1 MKRIDDKGITLIS
14 LVTTIVI
21 LVILASIATYSG
33 IGVIKQ
39 TQFTKF
45 STQLKMMQTQVNE
58 LYDKYSNNQTIDV
71 AGKKYT
77 GTEIAN
83 IGKEISTLS
92 QKTKVFNESASG
104 ITDSTG
110 YKYYDKDTI
119 KALNIEGLDEEEYFV
134 NVSKRSVIS
143 YDGMEYEGKTYYTI
157 DQLPDG
163 LYNVDYKV
171 NTGKPTFD
179 VNYEKTENNKYKIT
193 ISNINYGGNIDKWQ
207 VKYQKEG
214 QDYWGTSEDYSIIV
228 AEEGKYKIYIEN
240 GNISSAEKEI
250 KVRNLP
256 TGIERTNTT
265 IQDSL
270 GNQVVVPAGFKIVN
284 PDDNVEDGIIIEDV
298 SHENTKGSQFVWIP
312 VGDVKTKNK
321 GTINIEL
328 NRYTFD
334 SNGNETKQGANKIDN
349 IYTEDTAAKHDNNY
363 KNTIAKD
370 IEDFKSKAES
380 SHGYYI
386 GRYEARTAN
395 ERSGSTTD
403 DNLKQITTKP
413 SDYVYNYVTQPQ
425 AATLSRGMYA
435 EAPFESD
442 LVNSYA
448 WDTATLFLQ
457 TFDNRAN
464 KETLKI
470 YSKQTSLNTNSDGLA
485 SKGTNNLTEA
495 SKKDKICNVYDMASN
510 CLEWSTE
517 TYSRS
522 RYPCTPRGGL
532 YYSSSY
538 TSGRYGDG
546 PASSNDYNS
555 FRPILYLGNSTL
567 DSNGLDTITGNE
579 TENTTVQDS
588 LGNQVVVPAGF
599 EVVNPK
605 DNVEDGIVVRDK
617 THTKTAGSEFVWIPV
632 GDVKTKN
639 KGKINIEL
647 KRYVF
652 NEDGTVNDEL
662 TKTKP
667 GDELKTS
674 ANVSVYYT
682 EGLENSSTTNTHAKN
697 IEIFKSKAEGSHG
710 YYIGRYEARDK
721 DSIFK
726 RTSSSSKTN
735 KLVCTADN
743 YVYNYVTQSQAAT
756 LSRGMYTGTPFESD
770 LVNSYAWDTATLFL
784 QTFDNRTNK
793 DSLKKYSIQTSLNT
807 NSDGLATQGTN
818 KLDTSKQDK
827 ICNVYDM
834 ASNCIEWSTET
845 SRYSNYPCTQRGGA
859 YNGSYYTSIRG
870 LSTMS
875 GSDNNYS
882 FRPILY
888 L

>member
-21 LVILASIATYSG
+21 LLILASIATYSG

-193 ISNINYGGNIDKWQ
+193 ISNIDYGGNIDKWQ

-312 VGDVKTKNK
+312 VGDVKTRDK

-334 SNGNETKQGANKIDN
+334 SNGKETKQGTNKIDN
-349 IYTEDTAAKHDNNY
+349 GYTEDTAANHDNNY
-363 KNTIAKD
+363 KNTIAKNID
-370 IEDFKSKAES
+370 DFKIKAKS

-386 GRYEARTAN
+386 GRYEARTTT
-395 ERSGSTTD
+395 ERKTKYD
-403 DNLKQITTKP
+403 EVIQITEKP
-413 SDYVYNYVTQPQ
+413 DDYVYNWVQQSQ
-425 AATLSRGMYA
+425 AATLSRGMY
-435 EAPFESD
+435 EGTPFESD

-457 TFDNRAN
+457 TIDNRTTD
-464 KETLKI
+464 KSKK
-470 YSKQTSLNTNSDGLA
+470 YSIQNSLNIKSDGLA
-485 SKGTNNLTEA
+485 SKGTNKLDV
-495 SKKDKICNVYDMASN
+495 SKQDKICNVYDMASN
-510 CLEWSTE
+510 CFEWTTE
-517 TYSRS
+517 TFTNDSIC
-522 RYPCTPRGGL
+522 PCMFRGGG
-532 YYSSSY
+532 YYNSNGYTSIRINRRVTSSSG
-538 TSGRYGDG
+538 TF
-546 PASSNDYNS
+546 S

-599 EVVNPK
+599 EVVNPN
-605 DNVEDGIVVRDK
+605 DNVENGIVVRDK
-617 THTKTAGSEFVWIPV
+617 THTNTAGSEFVWIPV

-652 NEDGTVNDEL
+652 NEDGTVNKEL

-667 GDELKTS
+667 GDELRTS
-674 ANVSVYYT
+674 ANNSVYYT
-682 EGLENSSTTNTHAKN
+682 EGLENSSTANTHAKN
-697 IEIFKSKAEGSHG
+697 IETFKSKAESSHG

-784 QTFDNRTNK
+784 QTFGNNP
-793 DSLKKYSIQTSLNT
+793 KYSIQTSLNT

-845 SRYSNYPCTQRGGA
+845 SRYGNYPCTQRGGA

>member
-45 STQLKMMQTQVNE
+45 STQLKMMQTQANE

-92 QKTKVFNESASG
+92 QKTKVFTSSASG

-157 DQLPDG
+157 NQLPDG

-193 ISNINYGGNIDKWQ
+193 ISNINYDGNIDKWQ

-334 SNGNETKQGANKIDN
+334 SNGKETKQGTNKIDN
-349 IYTEDTAAKHDNNY
+349 YYTEDTAANHNSSY
-363 KNTIAKD
+363 GNTIAKD
-370 IEDFKSKAES
+370 IDDFKTKAES

-386 GRYEARTAN
+386 GRYEARTTT
-395 ERSGSTTD
+395 ERYDPTTD
-403 DNLKQITTKP
+403 DKLKQITTKP
-413 SDYVYNYVTQPQ
+413 NDYVYNYVTQPQ
-425 AATLSRGMYA
+425 AAALSRGMYTGT
-435 EAPFESD
+435 PFESD
-442 LVNSYA
+442 LINSYA

-457 TFDNRAN
+457 TFDNRTN
-464 KETLKI
+464 KDSLKK
-470 YSKQTSLNTNSDGLA
+470 YSRQTSLNSDDLA
-485 SKGTNNLTEA
+485 NQGTNNLTDT
-495 SKKDKICNVYDMASN
+495 SKQDKICNVYDVASN
-510 CLEWSTE
+510 CFEWSTE
-517 TYSRS
+517 TCNSSYG
-522 RYPCTPRGGL
+522 PCTRRGGL
-532 YYSSSY
+532 CYNSYHY
-538 TSGRYGDG
+538 TSDRGYDYTTNSYGT
-546 PASSNDYNS
+546 YS
-555 FRPILYLGNSTL
+555 FRPLLYLENSTL

-599 EVVNPK
+599 EVVNPN

-632 GDVKTKN
+632 GDVKTRD
-639 KGKINIEL
+639 KGTINIEL

-652 NEDGTVNDEL
+652 NEDGTVNADL
-662 TKTKP
+662 SKTEP
-667 GDELKTS
+667 GEQLKTS
-674 ANVSVYYT
+674 TSSSYYFT
-682 EGLENSSTTNTHAKN
+682 EGLENSQTDNTHAKN
-697 IEIFKSKAEGSHG
+697 IAIFRKKAEGSHG
-710 YYIGRYEARDK
+710 YYIGRYEARTATGRKTK
-721 DSIFK
+721 DDELTQITTK
-726 RTSSSSKTN
+726 PN
-735 KLVCTADN
+735 D
-743 YVYNYVTQSQAAT
+743 YVYNYVTQPQAAT

-784 QTFDNRTNK
+784 QTIDNRTTDK
-793 DSLKKYSIQTSLNT
+793 TKKYSWQTSLNIG
-807 NSDGLATQGTN
+807 SLANTGTN
-818 KLDTSKQDK
+818 NLTDTSKQDK

-834 ASNCIEWSTET
+834 ASNYIEWSTET
-845 SRYSNYPCTQRGGA
+845 DSISGLPCTERGG
-859 YNGSYYTSIRG
+859 YGLGSGFYTSYRDR
-870 LSTMS
+870 SYTTDS
-875 GSDNNYS
+875 SNDSS
-882 FRPILY
+882 FRPLLY